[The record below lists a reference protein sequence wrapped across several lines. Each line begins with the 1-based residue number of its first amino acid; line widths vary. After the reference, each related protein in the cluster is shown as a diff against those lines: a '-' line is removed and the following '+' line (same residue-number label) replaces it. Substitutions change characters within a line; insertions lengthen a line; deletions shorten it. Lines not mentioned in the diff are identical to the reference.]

1 MWGAPRVTNSDALLE
16 GRVLRWPECLN
27 ARDLG
32 GLLAHDGVES
42 NAAIQRGRVVRTE
55 VPVYLTEAGWRALL
69 AHGVRTVIDLRSPIE
84 IEMDGYTL
92 PAYASGVEHLE
103 IAMLPQDAEMSR
115 LLEST
120 TCPGEEYILFVERY
134 RERIA
139 NVLRAMAAARSG
151 GVLYH
156 CQGGKDRTGII
167 TALLLA
173 LVGVPE
179 QVIIADY
186 AASQRLLM
194 PRWERWV
201 AEALDAGL
209 EPPQQP
215 VTEPGTMR
223 MLLGHIDA
231 RYGGAAGYMEAIGVT
246 QATRRRLIERL
257 LY

>member
-1 MWGAPRVTNSDALLE
+1 MTNNDALLE

-32 GLLAHDGVES
+32 GLPAHDGLES
-42 NAAIQRGRVVRTE
+42 HAAIQRGRVVRTE

-120 TCPGEEYILFVERY
+120 TYPGEEYILFVERY

-139 NVLRAMAAARSG
+139 NVLRALAA
-151 GVLYH
+151 
-156 CQGGKDRTGII
+156 
-167 TALLLA
+167 
-173 LVGVPE
+173 
-179 QVIIADY
+179 
-186 AASQRLLM
+186 
-194 PRWERWV
+194 V
-201 AEALDAGL
+201 AEFGGGMTLIVGL
-209 EPPQQP
+209 LP
-215 VTEPGTMR
+215 R
-223 MLLGHIDA
+223 LA
-231 RYGGAAGYMEAIGVT
+231 SRAILSNMVVAPWPRPCNSDVRSHGS
-246 QATRRRLIERL
+246 
-257 LY
+257 